1 MVVISSAYGK
11 EYKVEIEAVQTNDY
25 KSITK
30 SRYFFDWKEEQPQEI
45 YKLNIVG
52 SSDIL
57 GLVSVER
64 IPEEWRIHIRLIT
77 VSKENKGSNKEYENI
92 AGNLITFISKIAVR
106 EYGDLAC
113 VSLKPKGTIAQHYI
127 DKYGM
132 NITGM
137 TLSVEIDEILELIN
151 IYDHD

>member
-1 MVVISSAYGK
+1 MIVISSADRK
-11 EYKVEIEAVQTNDY
+11 EHKVKIEAVQTNDY

-30 SRYFFDWKEEQPQEI
+30 SRYFFDWKKEQPYEV
-45 YKLNIVG
+45 YKLNIIG
-52 SSDIL
+52 SSDII

-77 VSKENKGSNKEYENI
+77 VSKENKGSDKEYENI

-106 EYGDLAC
+106 EYGELAC
-113 VSLKPKGTIAQHYI
+113 VSLKPKDAIAQHYI

-132 NITGM
+132 NKTGM